1 MSASCKKKDALL
13 QLHHDRLVAQLE
25 SGEISS
31 GRGQNQETSLA
42 RPGDTR
48 WGSHHRTLIRIQQM
62 WDSIVEVLES
72 VSHDGTDAEEKGLA
86 SGYMIYMESFE
97 FVIILHL
104 MLRVLGLT
112 NGLSQ
117 ALQQK
122 DQNIVSAMN
131 MVVSV
136 KSLLQKLRD
145 DGWEPLLLASTN
157 FCGGRNIIVP
167 NMDDN
172 ISALGYP
179 RSSRKMVTCLHHYK
193 VQIFNEV
200 VDRNIVEMNNRFC
213 ETSTRLLRC
222 VACLDPRD
230 SFSRFDHEKLV
241 ELAKMYIVDFS
252 SHDCYLLIDELS
264 IYIDVMK
271 RSIDF
276 LGCDSLTDLALKL
289 VQTRQHLIFP
299 LVYRLITLAL
309 TLPVATASVERV
321 FSAMNIIKSDLRN
334 KIGDDWLNDLM
345 ICYVEKEIFA
355 KIDDKR
361 VMLRFHSFKNRR
373 GHLPRE
379 FSLPGTNTT

>member
-1 MSASCKKKDALL
+1 MVCLFSLLIIHVFVCRFVNKK
-13 QLHHDRLVAQLE
+13 
-25 SGEISS
+25 G
-31 GRGQNQETSLA
+31 
-42 RPGDTR
+42 
-48 WGSHHRTLIRIQQM
+48 
-62 WDSIVEVLES
+62 EVLERLLGVQHVVDTTS
-72 VSHDGTDAEEKGLA
+72 ANLKRSLDAMFVKHDLSMSRLRGQGYDGA
-86 SGYMIYMESFE
+86 SNMRGE
-97 FVIILHL
+97 LH
-104 MLRVLGLT
+104 
-112 NGLSQ
+112 GLSQ

-361 VMLRFHSFKNRR
+361 VMLRFHSFKNR
-373 GHLPRE
+373 
-379 FSLPGTNTT
+379 